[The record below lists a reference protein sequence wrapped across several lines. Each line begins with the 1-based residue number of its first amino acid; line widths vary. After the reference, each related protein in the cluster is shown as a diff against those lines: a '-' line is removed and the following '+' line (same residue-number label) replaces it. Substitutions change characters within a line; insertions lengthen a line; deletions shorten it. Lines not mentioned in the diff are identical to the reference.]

1 MVADTVRAILG
12 SYTESFAVIGG
23 LTVSFFALKLCFS
36 MLKVLK
42 VYALGRLAGIGRSLK
57 TKGEWAVITGAT
69 DGIGKEYARQLAK
82 SGMNI
87 VLISRTQSKLD
98 DVAAEIGGVSRVK
111 TKTIAADFSQGT
123 SIYDNIRNQLQ
134 GLDIGVLVNN
144 VGLSYEYPEFFLD
157 IPDREKLFI
166 DLLHVN
172 CTSVTMMSSI
182 VMPGM
187 LKKKKGVVINIASA
201 SGVIPTPLLSVYS
214 ACKVYVRYLSE
225 CLNYEYVDKGINVQ
239 CVHPYFVCTNMTKMR
254 KSSLFIPTAS
264 TFVKSAL
271 NTVTLD
277 AVTCGYLP
285 HTFMDW
291 VLHMMPRIAHVIL
304 RAETL
309 LRVKKHMTQDLK
321 YV

>member
-98 DVAAEIGGVSRVK
+98 DVAAEI
-111 TKTIAADFSQGT
+111 
-123 SIYDNIRNQLQ
+123 
-134 GLDIGVLVNN
+134 VNN

-214 ACKVYVRYLSE
+214 ACK
-225 CLNYEYVDKGINVQ
+225 

-285 HTFMDW
+285 HTFMESA
-291 VLHMMPRIAHVIL
+291 LGIIPRSLADKFQFNNLLSVSK
-304 RAETL
+304 RA
-309 LRVKKHMTQDLK
+309 KKK
-321 YV
+321 AAAKKSS